1 MIKTYFPTGGK
12 MKAEPVKKG
21 FLPKKKEAG
30 SIGSQTKM
38 HYLCNARKMLKH
50 IT

>member
-21 FLPKKKEAG
+21 FLPKKKRREV
-30 SIGSQTKM
+30 
-38 HYLCNARKMLKH
+38 
-50 IT
+50 